1 MFYGKE
7 VMSAVQR
14 NAPEPIPRPAEGPAD
29 FTQALEIFRDNYT
42 KYRITGETKY
52 KTQYASAEAW
62 LNNYLESMRTGID
75 NKATQIQTFV
85 TDYQNANPELVE
97 LQRKFKVIREDGP
110 KLEDKYSTVRRI
122 NAEIPQTSYTEHYV
136 KAGLIVV
143 VVGLIV
149 ALSR

>member
-14 NAPEPIPRPAEGPAD
+14 NAPEPIPRPADGPAD

-42 KYRITGETKY
+42 KYRLTGEASY
-52 KTQYASAEAW
+52 KTQYSAAEAW
-62 LNNYLESMRTGID
+62 LNQYLTSMRTGID

-97 LQRKFKVIREDGP
+97 LQRKFQVIREDGP
-110 KLEDKYSTVRRI
+110 KLEDKYATVQRI
-122 NAEIPQTSYTEHYV
+122 NTEIPQASYTEYYV

-143 VVGLIV
+143 VVGLVV
-149 ALSR
+149 ALAR